1 MLWVVWEYV
10 VGEGVAMSKWW
21 SRAML
26 AGDRGESGARER
38 GGKVH
43 LLLWRFD
50 HEATALW
57 TVLAYLVWEQGQR
70 DVIPSARS
78 GSLEDLA
85 KARAEGDGEVLFPL
99 VSVDGVQH
107 SLERAGRKL
116 SRRAVRRVLLRLER
130 AGLLERH
137 SGGVRF

>member
-1 MLWVVWEYV
+1 
-10 VGEGVAMSKWW
+10 MSKWW

-26 AGDRGESGARER
+26 AGDRGR
-38 GGKVH
+38 GGRQARRGGRVS

-50 HEATALW
+50 HDATTLW
-57 TVLAYLVWEQGQR
+57 LVLAYLAWKQAQR
-70 DVIPSARS
+70 DIIPSARS

-85 KARAEGDGEVLFPL
+85 KARAEGDGAVLLPL
-99 VSVDGVQH
+99 VSVGETVDAI
-107 SLERAGRKL
+107 ERAGRKL